1 MPSDSLSDDLLA
13 CGLVDTHFH
22 VGPELLDRRYDVST
36 LAEAAR
42 QCRMTLVLK
51 NHTYPTTPLAALAR
65 ARFGV
70 RFLGSVVLNR
80 FVGGLNPDAVYGA
93 ASGNRAKLE
102 GESIDPTFVVY
113 MPTVHAESH
122 LRTLGHAF
130 DGRWS
135 CGHDMKVHG
144 NDAGGAVR
152 VFDEQL
158 RPEPA
163 LKPVLKAIVETGATL
178 ATGHLAAAEIMAL
191 VPIALEIGVAHI
203 LLTHPHYPSVELS
216 DDQLIQLT
224 RDSRVFAEHCLA
236 IHTIEGVPLGRFA
249 NSILATGTRQVVL
262 ATDFGQIQSD
272 PIPDG
277 TVRFAR
283 DLSAALGDKVPRQEL
298 LAMFGTNA
306 ARALGLGD
314 LGQSNNDPAKG

>member
-1 MPSDSLSDDLLA
+1 MVSDSLSDDLLA

-42 QCRMTLVLK
+42 RCHMTLVLK

-65 ARFGV
+65 SRFGV

-93 ASGNRAKLE
+93 ASGNRANLE

-122 LRTLGHAF
+122 LRVLGQAF

-135 CGHDMKVHG
+135 CGRNMKAHA
-144 NDAGGAVR
+144 NDSGDAVR

-158 RPEPA
+158 RPEPG
-163 LKPVLKAIVETGATL
+163 LKLVLKTIVETGATL

-191 VPIALEIGVAHI
+191 VPMALEIGVPRV

-216 DDQLIQLT
+216 NDQLIQLT
-224 RDSRVFAEHCLA
+224 RDSRVFIEHCLA
-236 IHTIEGVPLGRFA
+236 IHTIEGVPLDRFA
-249 NSILATGTRQVVL
+249 DSILATGTQQVVL
-262 ATDFGQIQSD
+262 ATDFGQIHSD
-272 PIPDG
+272 PVPDG
-277 TVRFAR
+277 TVRFAQ
-283 DLSAALGDKVPRQEL
+283 DLSAILGDKVPRKNL
-298 LAMFGTNA
+298 LAMFSKNA
-306 ARALGLGD
+306 ARALGLSD
-314 LGQSNNDPAKG
+314 